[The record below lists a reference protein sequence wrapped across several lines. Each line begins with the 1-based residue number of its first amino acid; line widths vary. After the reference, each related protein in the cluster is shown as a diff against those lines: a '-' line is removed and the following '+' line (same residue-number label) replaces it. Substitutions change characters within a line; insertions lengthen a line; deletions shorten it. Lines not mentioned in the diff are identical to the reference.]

1 MRLVGRRALIEFEGS
16 TAAKRRL
23 SLWCRE
29 VAAARWRSMADVSA
43 AHRSAYVVDGDQ
55 VRIEFP
61 GLSVFVEAT
70 ISFPVALVCIE
81 RVGPVPAS
89 PHEGH

>member
-29 VAAARWRSMADVSA
+29 VAAASWGSMADVRA
-43 AHRSAYVVDGDQ
+43 AHRSARMVEADQ
-55 VRIEFP
+55 IRIEFP

-70 ISFPVALVCIE
+70 ISFHVALVCIE
-81 RVGPVPAS
+81 RVGPVPA
-89 PHEGH
+89 PTT

>member
-1 MRLVGRRALIEFEGS
+1 
-16 TAAKRRL
+16 
-23 SLWCRE
+23 
-29 VAAARWRSMADVSA
+29 MAEVSA

-70 ISFPVALVCIE
+70 ISFPIALVCIE
-81 RVGPVPAS
+81 RVGPVPAP

>member
-29 VAAARWRSMADVSA
+29 VAAATWGSMADVRA
-43 AHRSAYVVDGDQ
+43 AHRSAHVVDADQ

-61 GLSVFVEAT
+61 GLCVFVEAT

-81 RVGPVPAS
+81 RVGPVPA
-89 PHEGH
+89 PTT